1 MLQTNKEAPLDPTRD
16 LTKSPFTLRFRDDV
30 VERQFGQ
37 SYVAQALPLTR
48 IYMLIGLGAY
58 LLYSVLDFLVLEQ
71 DLGRVLTVRFGICG
85 ILAALILASF
95 IKRSYQ
101 AVQVILG
108 LCVLFSGGGIIFM
121 TAVMAPPFSYLYY
134 AGLIL
139 IIIYS
144 SNLLIFRFVFSTSLS
159 ILLFALYLLTALV
172 INPIPMEFVITNSF
186 FLFVTVAWT
195 IWTSY
200 WQETYVR
207 REFSQRHLLRQEIK
221 RSARLLKS
229 AEAGNRAKSEFLA
242 VISHEL
248 RTPLN
253 AIIGFS
259 EIMEQKLFGPIGSAK
274 YEDYVGDIV
283 YSGRHLLGII
293 NDILDL
299 SKAESGKLEVYE
311 DEVDLSLMVH
321 QALRMFRDSAAKE
334 GVRLSFDIPED
345 PLVIWADERLL
356 QQALINLVSNAVKFT
371 QKGGSVHVEIA
382 DKGSQGCSVTISDT
396 GIGIE
401 KGSIEKVVEPF
412 VQVET
417 ALSRHNGGAGLGLPL
432 VKKIIEL
439 HDGTLT
445 IESEIGVGTKVAAT
459 LPSWRFEKVKRVAP
473 SSMPHP
479 SSVAKVG

>member
-1 MLQTNKEAPLDPTRD
+1 MLKTNIEIPLDASRD
-16 LTKSPFTLRFRDDV
+16 LTMTPLTLRFKDEV

-58 LLYSVLDFLVLEQ
+58 LLYSVLDVLVLSE
-71 DLGRVLTVRFGICG
+71 DLGRVLMVRLGIST
-85 ILAALILASF
+85 ILAGLIFASF
-95 IKRSYQ
+95 VKRSYR
-101 AVQVILG
+101 AVQLILS

-121 TAVMAPPFSYLYY
+121 TGIMDPPFSFLYY

-159 ILLFALYLLTALV
+159 IFLFALYLLTATVL
-172 INPIPMEFVITNSF
+172 NPIPAQFVITNTF

-200 WQETYVR
+200 WQEIYVR
-207 REFSQRHLLRQEIK
+207 REFLQRHLLRQEIK

-259 EIMEQKLFGPIGSAK
+259 EIMQQKLFGSIGSEK
-274 YEDYVGDIV
+274 YEDYVDDIV

-311 DEVDLSLMVH
+311 DDVDLS
-321 QALRMFRDSAAKE
+321 
-334 GVRLSFDIPED
+334 
-345 PLVIWADERLL
+345 
-356 QQALINLVSNAVKFT
+356 
-371 QKGGSVHVEIA
+371 
-382 DKGSQGCSVTISDT
+382 
-396 GIGIE
+396 
-401 KGSIEKVVEPF
+401 
-412 VQVET
+412 
-417 ALSRHNGGAGLGLPL
+417 
-432 VKKIIEL
+432 
-439 HDGTLT
+439 
-445 IESEIGVGTKVAAT
+445 
-459 LPSWRFEKVKRVAP
+459 
-473 SSMPHP
+473 
-479 SSVAKVG
+479 